1 MSHHAP
7 MCANPGTAPSVVNPG
22 RASYPKAEFLQ
33 SHSTCPSNVCHVD
46 RRRGH
51 RMSELPGLHCPHA
64 MCRGFFTHIVS
75 CACTDV
81 AQLSVSA
88 IPYIYPTY
96 TLHIPYIYP
105 TCSLFF
111 VRITPMRC
119 TAFPYVVPVSRSV
132 SCCGGVKLAEQVL
145 QRSTLSISCLSRPVG
160 TMSSSLVYSGETQF
174 VAVRG
179 PVPGVFGPL
188 PHSVW
193 NVRLSVCPVAVH
205 VCPVWMVQCNFLA
218 GRVLGTD
225 SSACAT
231 KDAGV
236 KRALCRV
243 TRILCRCPT
252 CTLHVHRMSPRSTNN

>member
-1 MSHHAP
+1 
-7 MCANPGTAPSVVNPG
+7 
-22 RASYPKAEFLQ
+22 
-33 SHSTCPSNVCHVD
+33 
-46 RRRGH
+46 
-51 RMSELPGLHCPHA
+51 
-64 MCRGFFTHIVS
+64 
-75 CACTDV
+75 
-81 AQLSVSA
+81 
-88 IPYIYPTY
+88 
-96 TLHIPYIYP
+96 
-105 TCSLFF
+105 
-111 VRITPMRC
+111 MRC

-132 SCCGGVKLAEQVL
+132 SCCGVVKLAEQVL

-160 TMSSSLVYSGETQF
+160 ALSSSLVYSGDKQI
-174 VAVRG
+174 VAVRC

-243 TRILCRCPT
+243 TILYICPT
-252 CTLHVHRMSPRSTNN
+252 RTLQAHMMSPRSTMQLTSCHVLDTGRSFFVCQMACRVAVHISTFDRH

>member
-96 TLHIPYIYP
+96 TLHIPYMFPILVAHHPNAMYGI
-105 TCSLFF
+105 S
-111 VRITPMRC
+111 IRC
-119 TAFPYVVPVSRSV
+119 PCQSF
-132 SCCGGVKLAEQVL
+132 GVML
-145 QRSTLSISCLSRPVG
+145 RC
-160 TMSSSLVYSGETQF
+160 GETG
-174 VAVRG
+174 RTG
-179 PVPGVFGPL
+179 PTTFHTVDIMSFT
-188 PHSVW
+188 SSRN
-193 NVRLSVCPVAVH
+193 NVILTRL
-205 VCPVWMVQCNFLA
+205 L
-218 GRVLGTD
+218 R
-225 SSACAT
+225 
-231 KDAGV
+231 
-236 KRALCRV
+236 
-243 TRILCRCPT
+243 
-252 CTLHVHRMSPRSTNN
+252 